1 MTTTMPFGADEYLSE
16 SAMVRMAGYFNDLA
30 TGKTQVPR
38 QSVRTRIRDQIS
50 DPEVLRYHDLMVDR
64 AGPLFTHFLASVPC
78 ILEEMSRLGVALD
91 RFVQSLSDVER
102 RVFSFYEVD
111 AFDGTNGRAL
121 AMYSQGKIKTLT
133 SSPNLANQQHFNRFA
148 DHEKSQFHPQSF
160 LRVDRNVLSG
170 ESSFPEFRQ
179 GFDFI
184 YETAAFQF
192 YGQDRDQQIGHVSQL
207 LKPDGLIFFLEKLN
221 HPDPQVY
228 ELRERAKDDLHK
240 LHYFTPEE
248 VAWKRNQMLTQMHNG
263 QVELGVLLKAIRSHF
278 AHVYLLWSSTNFYEF
293 VASNDADRI
302 ERFISTLG
310 HPVVPAEFCFEA
322 GLPRKLA

>member
-1 MTTTMPFGADEYLSE
+1 MTTTTPFGADEYLNE
-16 SAMVRMAGYFNDLA
+16 SAMVQMADYFNDLA

-38 QSVRTRIRDQIS
+38 QSVRTRMRDRIA

-78 ILEEMSRLGVALD
+78 ILEEMSHLGVALD
-91 RFVQSLSDVER
+91 RFVRSLSDTEK

-121 AMYSQGKIKTLT
+121 ATYSQGKIKTLT

-148 DHEKSQFHPQSF
+148 DPEKSQFHPESF
-160 LRVDRNVLSG
+160 LRIDASTLSG

-192 YGQDRDQQIGHVSQL
+192 YGQDREQQIGHVSKL
-207 LKPDGLIFFLEKLN
+207 LKPDGLIFFLQKLN
-221 HPDPQVY
+221 HPDAQIY

-248 VAWKRNQMLTQMHNG
+248 VAWKRSQMLTQMHNG
-263 QVELGVLLKAIRSHF
+263 QVEFDVLLRAIRSQF
-278 AHVYLLWSSTNFYEF
+278 THVYLLWNSTNFYEF
-293 VASNDADRI
+293 VASNDAARI
-302 ERFISTLG
+302 ERFVAMLG
-310 HPVVPAEFCFEA
+310 HPIVPVEFCFEA
-322 GLPRKLA
+322 DLPRKLA

>member
-1 MTTTMPFGADEYLSE
+1 MKTTTPFGADEYLNE
-16 SAMVRMAGYFNDLA
+16 SAMVRMAGYFDDLA

-38 QSVRTRIRDQIS
+38 QSVRTRIPDRIADS
-50 DPEVLRYHDLMVDR
+50 EVLKYHDLVVER

-78 ILEEMSRLGVALD
+78 ILEEMSRVGVALE
-91 RFVQSLSDVER
+91 RLVQSSHDAPK
-102 RVFSFYEVD
+102 RVFGFYEVD

-121 AMYSQGKIKTLT
+121 ATYSQGKIKTLT
-133 SSPNLANQQHFNRFA
+133 SSPNQANQQHFDRFA
-148 DHEKSQFHPQSF
+148 DPERSQFCPQSF
-160 LRVDRNVLSG
+160 LRIDAGVLR
-170 ESSFPEFRQ
+170 EETSFPEFRE

-192 YGQDRDQQIGHVSQL
+192 YGQDREQQIGHVSKL

-221 HPDPQVY
+221 HPDQAVY

-263 QVELGVLLKAIRSHF
+263 QVEFDVLLRAIRSQF
-278 AHVYLLWSSTNFYEF
+278 AHVYLLWNSTNFYEF

-302 ERFISTLG
+302 ARFVSILG
-310 HPVVPAEFCFEA
+310 LPAIPAEFCFEA
-322 GLPRKLA
+322 DLPRKLA